1 MDWLTN
7 EMKTLLA
14 GGFFGTAVRVMLK
27 PDKGWR
33 KWLVQMF
40 VGLSAAIFL
49 GQILGHIITSAVGQE
64 AASAAYYAA
73 GYIIGTAAEKVIEKI
88 QEKFLT

>member
-7 EMKTLLA
+7 EIKTLLA

-27 PDKGWR
+27 PDKCWR
-33 KWLVQMF
+33 QWVIQMF
-40 VGLSAAIFL
+40 VGLTAAIFI
-49 GQILGHIITSAVGQE
+49 GQILGHLIISAVGRE

-88 QEKFLT
+88 QAKFLN